1 MLLISII
8 LAAVSVWAIAGTI
21 VAASRDG
28 YRRLPSHR

>member
-1 MLLISII
+1 MMFISIV
-8 LAAVSVWAIAGTI
+8 LAAVAVWAIAGSI